1 MLHKLRLLIY
11 FGKLSYVDNLESICP
26 ENTDANY
33 FTWHILKHHICTT
46 RENNVFGSNSTMS
59 LLSKSLADAVKYSV
73 KTFSQDVLSYSSLMQ
88 NLCINA
94 MKTQRLFHTY
104 LSPSHSRLY
113 CLSLL
118 AIAQVFI
125 LTLVLFWF

>member
-11 FGKLSYVDNLESICP
+11 LAKLSYVDNLEAICL

-33 FTWHILKHHICTT
+33 FTWHILKHRVFTK
-46 RENNVFGSNSTMS
+46 RENNMFSSNSTMS

-88 NLCINA
+88 NLCINT

-104 LSPSHSRLY
+104 LSLSHSRLY
-113 CLSLL
+113 YLSLL

-125 LTLVLFWF
+125 LTFVLFWF